1 MCFHRNDPK
10 YIASLGRTVYN
21 FSCIVPHGLLIF
33 FPSYPIM
40 RKCRD
45 EWQNMGLWTQI
56 AERKVRNIYIRYEII
71 YFMMYISN

>member
-1 MCFHRNDPK
+1 MYNSIIILLHLYFHRNDPK

-21 FSCIVPHGLLIF
+21 FSCIVPDGLLIF

-40 RKCRD
+40 KKCRD

-56 AERKVRNIYIRYEII
+56 AERKVSNI
-71 YFMMYISN
+71 